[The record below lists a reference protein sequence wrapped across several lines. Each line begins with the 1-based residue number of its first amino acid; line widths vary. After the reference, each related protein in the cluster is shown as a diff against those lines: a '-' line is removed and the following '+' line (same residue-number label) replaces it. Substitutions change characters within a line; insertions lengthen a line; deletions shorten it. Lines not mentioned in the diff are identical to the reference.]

1 MAREAVATMTKD
13 EQIEVLTRT
22 IAEYQEQLRRERSIA
37 SGMESINAGLRKR
50 LGEMEADDDAE

>member
-1 MAREAVATMTKD
+1 MAREVVATMTKD

-50 LGEMEADDDAE
+50 LDEMEADDGAE